1 MEKIQT
7 VSMVPHATTTVLP
20 LLDEVV
26 FVIIFL
32 TRQHDIASRLLSLH
46 LGLTLLLVT
55 LYWNIG

>member
-26 FVIIFL
+26 FVNYL
-32 TRQHDIASRLLSLH
+32 TCQNDIASRLLSLH

-55 LYWNIG
+55 LY